1 MILLQSPSSLLYF
14 LAIAIIKMKQAKKKE
29 VTFVKREKN
38 ADVRIVPPDTYPGKP
53 PKNYKKKRAV
63 SLFVCFSQSFGPAC
77 YELIRVKTTAGSD
90 DMYSIYYPKTQRD
103 SNFYFHESI
112 HESGEIHWV
121 MDGRNVGTPAYGRKD
136 NPAAMRLYLRVKQPL
151 CLCVRMGKS
160 LGEDQLRQ
168 IVFRIVEHLPIKV
181 DGEEAT
187 QELLKRGFYRL
198 VREDL
203 KINSKRR

>member
-1 MILLQSPSSLLYF
+1 M
-14 LAIAIIKMKQAKKKE
+14 KKK
-29 VTFVKREKN
+29 KN
-38 ADVRIVPPDTYPGKP
+38 DDVRIVPLDAYPGKP

-63 SLFVCFSQSFGPAC
+63 SLFVCFLQSFGPAC
-77 YELIRVKTTAGSD
+77 YELIRVKTTARSD
-90 DMYSIYYPKTQRD
+90 DMYSIYYPRTQRD
-103 SNFYFHESI
+103 ANFHFHESI
-112 HESGEIHWV
+112 HDSGEIHLV
-121 MDGRNVGTPAYGRKD
+121 MNERNVGTPAYGRKD

-151 CLCVRMGKS
+151 CLCIRMGKS

-168 IVFRIVEHLPIKV
+168 IVFRIAEHLPIKV

-203 KINSKRR
+203 KISTVLGYFCFISFSSMNSTCLSFTYL